1 MNKSDI
7 KLSLLDL
14 VTIGEGAT
22 VSEAIHSSTE
32 LAIAAENAGFH
43 RFWVA
48 EHHNLKDIGSAATS
62 VILSHIG
69 AKTQRIRLGSGGI
82 MLPNH
87 APLMVAEQ
95 FGTLEALYPNRIDL
109 GLGRAPGTDAETMHA
124 LRRDTRSNGMDFPE
138 MVTELQTYFDDIKPG
153 QRIKAI
159 PGAGMHLPLY
169 LLGSST
175 YSAQLAAARGLGFAF
190 ASHFAPDAMQSA
202 IELYRQNFK
211 PSAQLDK
218 PYVIICVNAVVA
230 DSQQQAEYL
239 ATTEL
244 QKFRNLGRGIETLL
258 PKPVD
263 NMDTVWNPYEKQ
275 RILTQL
281 RESLWGTPGVVRQGL
296 LSLAE
301 RTGADEIMLN
311 SWIHDPAARIK
322 SHQLIA
328 KAWF

>member
-1 MNKSDI
+1 MNRSDV

-22 VSEAIHSSTE
+22 VSDAIKSSTA
-32 LAIAAENAGFH
+32 LAIAAERSGFH

-69 AKTQRIRLGSGGI
+69 AKTERIRLGSGGI

-124 LRRDTRSNGMDFPE
+124 LRRDTRSKGMDFPD
-138 MVTELQTYFDDIKPG
+138 MLSELQTYFADVKPG

-159 PGAGMHLPLY
+159 PGAGMKVPLW

-175 YSAQLAAARGLGFAF
+175 FSAQLAAARGLPFAF
-190 ASHFAPDAMQSA
+190 ASHFAPDAMLSA
-202 IELYRQNFK
+202 LELYRHNFK

-218 PYVIICVNAVVA
+218 PYVIICVNAVA
-230 DSQQQAEYL
+230 AESQAEAEFL

-258 PKPVD
+258 PKPVKD
-263 NMDTVWNPYEKQ
+263 MDAIWNPYEKQ

-281 RESLWGTPGVVRQGL
+281 RESLWGSPGMVRQGIAE
-296 LSLAE
+296 LAE
-301 RTGADEIMLN
+301 RTGANEIMLN

-322 SHQLIA
+322 SHELIA